1 MEEFHRQAEL
11 EIEQGQSPTMPER
24 GVRLDKFQLGF
35 LGFIKPYFQLV
46 GAIEGINIG
55 HLISNLD
62 ANINEWKNLK
72 TA

>member
-11 EIEQGQSPTMPER
+11 EIEQGQPPTMPER